1 MLQKIQQRE
10 REHAALSKELGIF
23 VNEESRA
30 NKLTSLTIL
39 ELDKELRDEVHQLK
53 KLKEER
59 MVEVIELKSKDEEIS
74 AKVKMEPFFIST
86 KTVPTD
92 QKLEELKQHIRDMNV
107 SVSRPLKLFSLFR
120 HYPLSSCKTFL
131 ASHFPSTGVLD
142 WELVA
147 GGLHY

>member
-107 SVSRPLKLFSLFR
+107 SVSRPLKLFPSSVTTR
-120 HYPLSSCKTFL
+120 SPLARPFL
-131 ASHFPSTGVLD
+131 PLISHQLAFLTGN
-142 WELVA
+142 W
-147 GGLHY
+147 

>member
-1 MLQKIQQRE
+1 MCHSVSHANSLASQKIQQRE

-30 NKLTSLTIL
+30 NKLTNLTIL

-59 MVEVIELKSKDEEIS
+59 MMEVLELKAKDEEAS
-74 AKVKMEPFFIST
+74 AKVFIST

-107 SVSRPLKLFSLFR
+107 SLR
-120 HYPLSSCKTFL
+120 SSVMACEL
-131 ASHFPSTGVLD
+131 YSHFSVL
-142 WELVA
+142 
-147 GGLHY
+147 